1 MNWEQEL
8 EGIFEDPIFA
18 DVKPAQ
24 VQPTSADRLVAS
36 FEEVN
41 AFYEMHKRLPE
52 MNGDTNEKRL
62 ARRFEGIICDIKKQQ
77 RCLPYDRFGLIKTQE
92 VDVDAELRA
101 LFDSPLLAM
110 TKESE
115 ALFDVPEHLKKEV
128 EKSAP
133 DFVAQREKCSDFEL
147 YESRFKQVH
156 NELNNGKRSL
166 IRFQESHIK
175 EGTYFLVGGV
185 LVLLD
190 KILGTKKDKNHKID
204 GRTYCVFENG
214 TESNLLLRSLAK
226 ALYLDGYTVQESKE
240 TDENCLKESFR
251 ITDEDVATG
260 YIYVLASKSTNPAIT
275 QYKELY
281 KIGFTTG
288 SVEERIA
295 NASQESTYLLDDVEV
310 AASWK
315 TYNLNVSYFEN
326 MLHKLFGQAQLQ
338 VKIHHHSGVV
348 IVPKEWFIVPLP
360 IIQKAIDYIIR
371 GIPVSYNAKEQA
383 LEEHRPERFVSKI
396 DTSKLK
402 VLVLNIK
409 EVYFSEIIK
418 GSKTE
423 EYRKVKPTTINKYT
437 YIDPKDG
444 KRWLK
449 PYDAIKFYVGYHK
462 DRDSAFIKVKG
473 VEFDRDNNTVIY
485 TLGEIIEQNVMR

>member
-8 EGIFEDPIFA
+8 EKIFSDPLFA

-24 VQPTSADRLVAS
+24 VQPTSTDRLVTS

-41 AFYEMHKRLPE
+41 AFYEIHKRLPDV
-52 MNGDTNEKRL
+52 NGDTSEKRL
-62 ARRFEGIICDIKKQQ
+62 ARRFEVIICDIEKQK

-92 VDVDAELRA
+92 ADVDAELRA
-101 LFDSPLLAM
+101 LFDSPLL
-110 TKESE
+110 TISKESE
-115 ALFDVPEHLKKEV
+115 ALFDMPEHLKKEID
-128 EKSAP
+128 KSAP
-133 DFVAQREKCSDFEL
+133 DFVAQRKKCNDFEQYDPL
-147 YESRFKQVH
+147 FRGVH
-156 NELNNGKRSL
+156 KDLNSGKRSL
-166 IRFQESHIK
+166 IRFQEPHLK

-185 LVLLD
+185 LVFLD
-190 KILGTKKDKNHKID
+190 KILETKKDKNRKID
-204 GRTYCVFENG
+204 GRTRCVFENG

-240 TDENCLKESFR
+240 TDENYLKEQFH
-251 ITDEDVATG
+251 ITDEDIATG
-260 YIYVLASKSTNPAIT
+260 YIYVLESKSTNPAIT

-310 AASWK
+310 IASWK

-326 MLHKLFGQAQLQ
+326 MLHKLFGQVQLQ

-360 IIQKAIDYIIR
+360 IIKKAIDYILR
-371 GIPVSYNAKEQA
+371 GIPVSYNTKEQA
-383 LEEHRPERFVSKI
+383 LEEHRPERFISKI

-409 EVYFSEIIK
+409 DVYFSEIIK
-418 GSKTE
+418 GAKTE

-437 YIDPKDG
+437 YIDPTDG

-462 DRDSAFIKVKG
+462 DRDSALIKIKG
-473 VEFDRDNNTVIY
+473 VEFDRDSNTVIY
-485 TLGEIIEQNVMR
+485 TLGEIIEQNILK